1 MESSSDDSD
10 LVGPS
15 RARARGATSSSGA
28 ADNDAANAKDDG
40 AVRSALHFSVG
51 RICEQEEDDDP
62 DVGARMSSDAVGSLA
77 ELVYQYATTSLP
89 NDLVAFSQHAGRKTV
104 TVDDVKLAIRKDKR
118 THDSL
123 CRFCERKGLGSS
135 TTSSGAAKSRKKK
148 KAPAKAASS
157 AKKSKTAKSRENA
170 GTSAKRKA
178 KGKNEEMRQMMRDH
192 INATSSS
199 GDSDSME
206 PSGDDD
212 SSDDD
217 ESCLQSVKT
226 PNRKKPGSSGVG
238 GAKKSDTENDTTDGG
253 DTDDMVIDLASD

>member
-10 LVGPS
+10 LVESS
-15 RARARGATSSSGA
+15 RAWARGATAA
-28 ADNDAANAKDDG
+28 ADTSSDAANAKDDG
-40 AVRSALHFSVG
+40 AVRSALQYAVG

-62 DVGARMSSDAVGSLA
+62 DVGARMSSNAVASLA
-77 ELVYQYATTSLP
+77 ELVYQYATTSLA

-104 TVDDVKLAIRKDKR
+104 NVEDVKLAIRKDKK

-123 CRFCERKGLGSS
+123 SRFCERKGLASS
-135 TTSSGAAKSRKKK
+135 TTSSGVAKGRKKK

-157 AKKSKTAKSRENA
+157 AKKSKAAKSGGKA
-170 GTSAKRKA
+170 GTSSKR
-178 KGKNEEMRQMMRDH
+178 KGKNEERRQELRDH

-206 PSGDDD
+206 PSGDDG

-217 ESCLQSVKT
+217 DSCLGSLKT
-226 PNRKKPGSSGVG
+226 PNRKKPGSSAHGIG
-238 GAKKSDTENDTTDGG
+238 GAKKSDTENDTTDGA
-253 DTDDMVIDLASD
+253 DSDDMVIDLASD

>member
-15 RARARGATSSSGA
+15 RARARAASGGADG
-28 ADNDAANAKDDG
+28 DDAANAKDDG
-40 AVRSALHFSVG
+40 AVRSALHFAVG

-62 DVGARMSSDAVGSLA
+62 DVGARMSSDAVGSLT
-77 ELVYQYATTSLP
+77 ELVYQYATTSLV

-104 TVDDVKLAIRKDKR
+104 TVDDVKLAIRKDKK

-123 CRFCERKGLGSS
+123 SRFCERKGLGSS
-135 TTSSGAAKSRKKK
+135 TTSTGAAKGRKKK
-148 KAPAKAASS
+148 KAPAKAASGG
-157 AKKSKTAKSRENA
+157 KKTKTAMSGQV

-178 KGKNEEMRQMMRDH
+178 KGKNEERRQKMRDH

-199 GDSDSME
+199 GDSDNME

-212 SSDDD
+212 SSNDD
-217 ESCLQSVKT
+217 ESCLQSMKT
-226 PNRKKPGSSGVG
+226 PSRKKPGSSGVG